1 MSKDVIIGIDAGT
14 SVIKSI
20 AFDLSG
26 RQIAAASVPN
36 RYSTHA
42 GGGVTQSLTQTW
54 ADCVSSLRG
63 LGEKLPGLAART
75 AALAV
80 TGQGDGTWLVG
91 AQNKPVGDGWL
102 WLDARAGSLA
112 KEMRD
117 RPEDN
122 ARFLATGTGVNAC
135 QQGVQLA
142 HMKKSAPE
150 QLNQAEVAL
159 HCKDWLFL
167 NLTGIRATDPSEA
180 CFTFGDFRTRAY
192 DDDVVDFYE
201 LGTAKHLLP
210 PICDGTKTVHA
221 ITDEAAELTG
231 LLAGTLIVLG
241 FVDVV
246 CSALG
251 AGAYQPKTPVGCTI
265 VGTTGVHI
273 RAQEAQDIML
283 NSEQRTGYV
292 MLMPADNIAAQ
303 LQSNM
308 AGTLNLDWIR
318 GLAGEVAQSLGV
330 DAAGAQLLDL
340 MNVWIEDGTPGA
352 LLYHPYI
359 SDAGER
365 GPFIDHTARSS
376 FIGMSTESRF
386 SDLVRATVEGL
397 GFAARDCYAA
407 MGENP
412 DEVRLT
418 GGAARLGI
426 LRGIHAATLGVPVRY
441 SQREE
446 AGAAGAAM
454 IAAVSIGAY
463 DDMESCI
470 ADWVQPHL
478 GDSETP
484 DLALAARYDRLFTQ
498 YTASREALQPIWHG
512 LAQQKEL

>member
-1 MSKDVIIGIDAGT
+1 MSKDIIIGIDAGT

-36 RYSTHA
+36 RYTTHA
-42 GGGVTQSLTQTW
+42 NGGVTQPLEQTW
-54 ADCVSSLRG
+54 ADCVSSLQG
-63 LGEKLPGLAART
+63 LGERLPDLAKRT
-75 AALAV
+75 AAVAV

-91 AQNKPVGDGWL
+91 AQNDPVGDGWL
-102 WLDARAGSLA
+102 WLDARAGKLA
-112 KEMRD
+112 KDLRD
-117 RPEDN
+117 RTEDK
-122 ARFLATGTGVNAC
+122 ARFMVTGTGVNAC

-142 HMKKSAPE
+142 HMKTSAPE
-150 QLNQAEVAL
+150 HLAKAEVAL
-159 HCKDWLFL
+159 HCKDWLYL

-180 CFTFGDFRTRAY
+180 CFTFGDFRTRTY
-192 DDDVVDFYE
+192 SDEVIDFYD
-201 LGTAKHLLP
+201 LGDAKHLLP
-210 PICDGTKTVHA
+210 PICDGTNQAHT
-221 ITDEAAELTG
+221 ITNDAAKLTG
-231 LLAGTLIVLG
+231 LLAGTPIVLG

-251 AGAYQPKTPVGCTI
+251 AGAYQPQTPVGCTI

-273 RAQEAQDIML
+273 RAQRAQDILL
-283 NSEQRTGYV
+283 NVDQRTGYV
-292 MLMPADNIAAQ
+292 MLMPADKIAAQ

-318 GLAGEVAQSLGV
+318 GLAKDVAQSLGIEV
-330 DAAGAQLLDL
+330 SEAQLLGL
-340 MNVWIEDGTPGA
+340 MNGWIDNGKPGE

-376 FIGMSTESRF
+376 FIGLSTESHF

-407 MGENP
+407 MGELP
-412 DEVRLT
+412 GEVRLT
-418 GGAARLGI
+418 GGAARLDI

-446 AGAAGAAM
+446 TGAAGAAM

-463 DDMESCI
+463 DGMESCLG
-470 ADWVQPHL
+470 DWVQPHL
-478 GDSETP
+478 GDSEAP
-484 DLALAARYDRLFTQ
+484 DAELAAHYNQHFTQ
-498 YTASREALQPIWHG
+498 YTASRKALQPIWHG
-512 LAQQKEL
+512 LAQTKEL